1 MTDLELVRDLG
12 LILGV
17 AALLL
22 LGARLLRVPSIVAYI
37 VGGLILGPATGLI
50 HETETLELI
59 SEVGI
64 ALLLFLVGL
73 EMSLE
78 KIRAVG
84 KAAVTAGTIKVALL
98 SLLGAGI
105 ALLFGFTGT
114 EAALLG
120 LALSFSSTVV
130 VVKIL
135 ERRGELATLHGRLA
149 VGILLVEDLVVA
161 VALTLLA
168 GVAQTGES
176 LSATAVARG
185 VGVAFLGMGALV
197 VVAVAGARWVLP
209 RAMDWMGR
217 SLEGLFIWSLTWCF
231 GFIVMAD
238 LLGISME
245 IGAFVA
251 GVSLAQSVYNH
262 ELVRRVNPLVNFFLA
277 VFFVS
282 LGAHLDADAA
292 LELWP
297 VALALSGFILLVK
310 PVLTALVVSRFGF
323 PRRSAFRTALLLGQS
338 SEFSFILLAL
348 AVSVGMVGTE
358 LEALVAV
365 VGLITIGLSVALIE
379 NGDRVYGL
387 FERTGLL
394 RLLGGSG
401 EEGPVGTELA
411 GHVVVIG
418 MNTLGQ
424 RLVTGFMERGELVLA
439 VDTDARKLARLGCPT
454 LLGNTDHPAVIEE
467 AGIRRAK
474 LVVSALQIEESNG
487 LLTHRAARYGIPV
500 SIHAFDPSL
509 VPELEALGATHLMVS
524 KYDGIRQIAEA
535 LRQEGVTA

>member
-1 MTDLELVRDLG
+1 MTDLELVGDLG

-17 AALLL
+17 AAVLLL
-22 LGARLLRVPSIVAYI
+22 VARLLRIPSIVAYI
-37 VGGLILGPATGLI
+37 VGGLLLGPATGLI

-84 KAAVTAGTIKVALL
+84 KAAVTAGAIKVTLL
-98 SLLGAGI
+98 TVLGGGI
-105 ALLFGFTGT
+105 ALLFGFPGA

-161 VALTLLA
+161 IALTLLA
-168 GVAQTGES
+168 GVGQTGET
-176 LSATAVARG
+176 LGAGEVARG

-197 VVAVAGARWVLP
+197 LAAVAGGRWILP
-209 RAMDWMGR
+209 RAIDWMGR

-231 GFIVMAD
+231 GFIVMAG
-238 LLGISME
+238 LLGVSME

-251 GVSLAQSVYNH
+251 GVSLAQSAYNH

-292 LELWP
+292 LALWP
-297 VALALSGFILLVK
+297 VALALSAFVLLAK
-310 PVLTALVVSRFGF
+310 PVITALVVSRFGF

-348 AVSVGMVGTE
+348 AVGVGMAGE
-358 LEALVAV
+358 EMEALVAV
-365 VGLITIGLSVALIE
+365 IGLVTIGLSVALIE
-379 NGDRVYGL
+379 NGDRVYRL
-387 FERTGLL
+387 IERAGLL
-394 RLLGGSG
+394 RFLGGSG
-401 EEGPVGTELA
+401 EEGPVGSELE

-418 MNTLGQ
+418 LNTLGQ
-424 RLVTGFMERGELVLA
+424 RLVAGFMERGELVLA

-467 AGIRRAK
+467 AGIPRAK
-474 LVVSALQIEESNG
+474 LVVSALQIEDANG
-487 LLTHRAARYGIPV
+487 LLTHRASRLGVPV
-500 SIHAFDPSL
+500 SVHAFDPSL

-524 KYDGIRQIAEA
+524 KYDGIRQVAEA
-535 LRQEGVTA
+535 LRREGVKA

>member
-1 MTDLELVRDLG
+1 MTDLELVGDLG

-17 AALLL
+17 AAALL

-105 ALLFGFTGT
+105 ALLFGFTAT

-238 LLGISME
+238 VLGISME

-292 LELWP
+292 LDLWP
-297 VALALSGFILLVK
+297 VALALSAFILLVK
-310 PVLTALVVSRFGF
+310 PLLTALVVSRFGF

-348 AVSVGMVGTE
+348 AVGVGMVGSE

-424 RLVTGFMERGELVLA
+424 RLVTGFMERGDLVLA

-454 LLGNTDHPAVIEE
+454 LLGNTDHPAVVEE

-487 LLTHRAARYGIPV
+487 LLTHRAARYGVPV